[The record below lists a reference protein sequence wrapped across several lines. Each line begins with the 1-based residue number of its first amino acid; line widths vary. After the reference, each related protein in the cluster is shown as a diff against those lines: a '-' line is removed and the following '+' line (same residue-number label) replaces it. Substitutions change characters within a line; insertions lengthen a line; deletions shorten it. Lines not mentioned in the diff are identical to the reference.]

1 MPHVEQVAA
10 MVAAADSTGLDTA
23 GPFINLGAIGVLCLV
38 LVQFARGAYADAI
51 RQRDEAQ
58 DQLDEL
64 NRELRDKTVPALV
77 EANRTMTRVVA
88 LLDEQ
93 RR

>member
-1 MPHVEQVAA
+1 MELVAA
-10 MVAAADSTGLDTA
+10 LVAAADDTGLGTA
-23 GPFINLGAIGVLCLV
+23 GPFINLGAIGAMCLV
-38 LVQFARGAYADAI
+38 LLTFARGAYADAI

-58 DQLDEL
+58 EALDEL
-64 NRELRDKTVPALV
+64 NRELREKTVPALV
-77 EANRTMTRVVA
+77 EANRTMTRVIA